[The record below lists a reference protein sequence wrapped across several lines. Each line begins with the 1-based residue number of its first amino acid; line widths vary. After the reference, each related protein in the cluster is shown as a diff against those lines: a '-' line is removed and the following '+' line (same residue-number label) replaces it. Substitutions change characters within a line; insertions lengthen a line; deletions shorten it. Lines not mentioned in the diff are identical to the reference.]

1 MERTPA
7 DTSEDQSSDRM
18 QCSFSHWSTIMTKSN
33 VVLFAIVALWLVGCS
48 AETAATA
55 PEAMV
60 YKSPGCLC
68 CDEWAKHLENSGF
81 TVKTEMRD
89 DMDQIKA
96 ENGITAELAS
106 CHTALIDGYVIEGH
120 VPASDVLRLLKEKPT
135 DVVGLT
141 APGMPMQSPG
151 MQPEG
156 LAPKAYDVIALKKD
170 GSTELFARY

>member
-1 MERTPA
+1 M
-7 DTSEDQSSDRM
+7 SDRT
-18 QCSFSHWSTIMTKSN
+18 QFPFSDWSTTMTKKYAVS
-33 VVLFAIVALWLVGCS
+33 LFIAASWFIGCS

-81 TVKTEMRD
+81 KVKTEMRD

-106 CHTALIDGYVIEGH
+106 CHTALIEGYVIEGH